1 MYLSKYTLPQQYVE
15 MDRIFLLTVLLS
27 LGLLLASCGGGSSTG
42 PEPPPEDDPPPGEN
56 RPVSYSDDIQP
67 IFSGNCATS
76 GCHDSSTQ
84 QNGVNLSSYDAVM
97 NSEGLQYGRAIVDPG
112 NPENSP
118 IVDKIEPNPEFGV
131 RMPEN
136 ADPLSDAEIDSIRAW
151 IEDGAENN

>member
-1 MYLSKYTLPQQYVE
+1 MYLSKLTPLSRIAE
-15 MDRIFLLTVLLS
+15 MTRFLILIIISS
-27 LGLLLASCGGGSSTG
+27 LGLFLTSCGGSSTG
-42 PEPPPEDDPPPGEN
+42 SQPPDDDNPPPPGEN

-76 GCHDSSTQ
+76 GCHNSGTQ

-97 NSEGLQYGRAIVDPG
+97 NSEGQRYGRLIVDPG
-112 NPENSP
+112 NPDNSP
-118 IVDKIEPNPEFGV
+118 LVDKIEPNPEFGV

-136 ADPLSDAEIDSIRAW
+136 GAPLSDAEIDSIRAW